1 MGKKSRS
8 IAFSISVF
16 FILLNVLSFSI
27 IFYLTEAQYFKM
39 AKQNIQKSN
48 AMAAAA
54 MQRNFD
60 DVLSYMNDLTL
71 KIYSDEA
78 LNGICSAIFREEY
91 NGNSEKENMALQ
103 AEGICYDY
111 LYYYGFLQSIGIYLE
126 NSDKTDIQLRKTHN
140 PQLYNTLRAYREEI
154 QEEVISNQGVIK
166 CFDVGK
172 EHQIVFAR
180 TLKDFKNVLRE
191 DQIIGTVMLTISP
204 KYLTDALANTLVT
217 PHGYAML
224 ENKDGI
230 ISYSTKKADKGK
242 YLEQTLPAGSEGQS
256 WESLSVPIEALG
268 QNLVIVTPREDISLT
283 IGGFIKTLFLS
294 VGILA
299 MLNLILVLAI
309 SRMLTMPME
318 HLVKQIQKIGF
329 TSLEDEHVAAAGYS
343 EIENIADNFNRML
356 ERIEHLVKENYLISL
371 SEKNAR
377 IEALQSQINPHF
389 IFNTLDTINWKVM
402 FLDMPEV
409 TNMISSL
416 GNLLRYTTYQYG
428 RYVSVEQEIDQVRN
442 YLYIQEI
449 RYDHSFRTYIKV
461 ERQSEKAV
469 IPCLIIQPLIE
480 NAVVH
485 GLKGKQEG
493 VLAVRIRIR
502 GEYLEI
508 MVLDNG
514 QGMEDSKIREVLN
527 ENQKGT
533 GESIGLANV
542 NQRLC
547 LTYSLDQGMRI
558 TSRAGRYT
566 RVEISIPL
574 AGQSGTII
582 HDPRDSG

>member
-1 MGKKSRS
+1 MYKR
-8 IAFSISVF
+8 
-16 FILLNVLSFSI
+16 
-27 IFYLTEAQYFKM
+27 
-39 AKQNIQKSN
+39 
-48 AMAAAA
+48 
-54 MQRNFD
+54 
-60 DVLSYMNDLTL
+60 
-71 KIYSDEA
+71 
-78 LNGICSAIFREEY
+78 
-91 NGNSEKENMALQ
+91 
-103 AEGICYDY
+103 
-111 LYYYGFLQSIGIYLE
+111 
-126 NSDKTDIQLRKTHN
+126 
-140 PQLYNTLRAYREEI
+140 
-154 QEEVISNQGVIK
+154 
-166 CFDVGK
+166 
-172 EHQIVFAR
+172 
-180 TLKDFKNVLRE
+180 
-191 DQIIGTVMLTISP
+191 
-204 KYLTDALANTLVT
+204 
-217 PHGYAML
+217 
-224 ENKDGI
+224 
-230 ISYSTKKADKGK
+230 
-242 YLEQTLPAGSEGQS
+242 
-256 WESLSVPIEALG
+256 
-268 QNLVIVTPREDISLT
+268 
-283 IGGFIKTLFLS
+283 
-294 VGILA
+294 
-299 MLNLILVLAI
+299 
-309 SRMLTMPME
+309 
-318 HLVKQIQKIGF
+318 
-329 TSLEDEHVAAAGYS
+329 
-343 EIENIADNFNRML
+343 
-356 ERIEHLVKENYLISL
+356 
-371 SEKNAR
+371 
-377 IEALQSQINPHF
+377 
-389 IFNTLDTINWKVM
+389 
-402 FLDMPEV
+402 
-409 TNMISSL
+409 
-416 GNLLRYTTYQYG
+416 
-428 RYVSVEQEIDQVRN
+428 QVRN